1 MKVIISD
8 PISEDGLR
16 IFKDNNIEVIDVN
29 GQNIDEN
36 FGHIKTVDGWII
48 RSGTIL
54 DSKIIEKADNLSVIG
69 RAGVGVDNIDISA
82 ATRRGIIVMNTPD
95 ANTISAAEHTMALI
109 LALSRNVSSGHDGL
123 SKGEW
128 NRHLLI
134 GSELHGKTIGIVG
147 LGKIGREV
155 IQRSKAFNMQILGYD
170 PFIPDD
176 FFREDELKICDLE
189 YLIKKS
195 DYITLHIPLTNETKN
210 LFNYDNLIKMKKEA
224 RIINVARG
232 GIINENDLSKVLK
245 EKRISGAALD
255 VFESEPLD
263 KDNPLLSSPNIIL
276 TPHLGASTKE
286 AKEGVSISIC
296 NQVKNFLINEEL
308 ENAINM
314 PFKNFAQL
322 KEMAPFLQLSELLG
336 GIHSQVSDGPIKK
349 VAINCYGSI
358 NDTKPIGLAFLRS
371 LLQNRVPERVNYI
384 NADAL
389 AKELGMEVGIN
400 FSTSDSNYSNLIS
413 AIVCSDKEVLIEG
426 SVFDDNLPRLVNIF
440 GYKME
445 VNPSGT
451 LLFIQNDDV
460 PGVIG
465 KVGTLLGDSKINIAA
480 YLLSREKNKNLAF
493 AVIRLDDTVEPKIID
508 RLNSIRELKFVRQ
521 INLRDYK

>member
-1 MKVIISD
+1 MRVIVSD
-8 PISEDGLR
+8 PISEEGLR
-16 IFKDNNIEVIDVN
+16 IFKDNNIEVIDAN
-29 GQNIDEN
+29 GENIDEN
-36 FGHIKTVDGWII
+36 FSHVKTANGWII

-54 DSKIIEKADNLSVIG
+54 DSKIIEKAENLSVIG

-82 ATRRGIIVMNTPD
+82 ATRRGIVVMNTPD

-109 LALSRNVSSGHDGL
+109 LALSRNVSSGHSGL

-134 GSELHGKTIGIVG
+134 GSELNGKIIGIVG

-155 IQRSKAFNMQILGYD
+155 LKRSKAFNMQILGYD
-170 PFIPDD
+170 PFIPED
-176 FFREDELKICDLE
+176 FFRDDELQICDLE

-210 LFNYDNLIKMKKEA
+210 LFNYDNLVKMKKEA
-224 RIINVARG
+224 RIVNVARG
-232 GIINENDLSKVLK
+232 GIINECDLSRVLK

-255 VFESEPLD
+255 VFEFEPLD
-263 KDNPLLSSPNIIL
+263 NDSPLLSAPNIIL

-286 AKEGVSISIC
+286 AKKGVSISIC

-308 ENAINM
+308 DNAINI
-314 PFKNFAQL
+314 PFKNFAHL
-322 KEMAPFLQLSELLG
+322 KELAPFLKLSELLG
-336 GIHSQVSDGPIKK
+336 GIHSQISDSPIKK
-349 VAINCYGSI
+349 VAINCFGSI
-358 NDTKPIGLAFLRS
+358 DDTKPIGLAFLRS
-371 LLQNRVPERVNYI
+371 LLQSRVPERVNYI
-384 NADAL
+384 NADAV
-389 AKELGMEVGIN
+389 AKELGMEVSIN
-400 FSTSDSNYSNLIS
+400 FSTMDSNYSNLIS
-413 AIVCSDKEVLIEG
+413 ARVSSDEEILIEG

-451 LLFIQNDDV
+451 LLFVQNDDV

-465 KVGTLLGDSKINIAA
+465 KVGTLLGDNKINIAA

-493 AVIRLDDTVEPKIID
+493 AVIRLDDSVGAEIIGL
-508 RLNSIRELKFVRQ
+508 LNSIEELKFVRQ
-521 INLRDYK
+521 INLKDY

>member
-1 MKVIISD
+1 MKVFVSD

-16 IFKDNNIEVIDVN
+16 ILKDNNIEVINVN
-29 GQNIDEN
+29 GKSIDDYIS
-36 FGHIKTVDGWII
+36 HINTINGWII
-48 RSGTIL
+48 RSGTVL
-54 DSKIIEKADNLSVIG
+54 DSKIIKKAVNLSVIA

-82 ATRRGIIVMNTPD
+82 ATRRGIVVMNTPD

-109 LALSRNVSSGHDGL
+109 LALSRNVSSGHNGL

-155 IQRSKAFNMQILGYD
+155 MQRSKAFNMKILGYD

-176 FFREDELKICDLE
+176 FFLKDELKICDLD

-195 DYITLHIPLTNETKN
+195 DYISLHIPLTNDTKN
-210 LFNYDNLIKMKKEA
+210 LFDYNNLSKMKKQA

-232 GIINENDLSKVLK
+232 GIINENDLSRVLR
-245 EKRISGAALD
+245 EKKIAGAALD

-263 KDNPLLSSPNIIL
+263 NDSPLISAPNIIL

-286 AKEGVSISIC
+286 AKKGVSISIC
-296 NQVKNFLINEEL
+296 SQVKNFLINEEL
-308 ENAINM
+308 DNAINV
-314 PFKNFAQL
+314 PFKNFAHL
-322 KEMAPFLQLSELLG
+322 KEMSPFLKLSELLG
-336 GIHSQVSDGPIKK
+336 RIHSQISFSPIEK
-349 VAINCYGSI
+349 VTINCYGNIS
-358 NDTKPIGLAFLRS
+358 DTKPIGLSFLRS

-384 NADAL
+384 NADAI
-389 AKELGMEVGIN
+389 AKEMGMEVSIN
-400 FSTSDSNYSNLIS
+400 FSTLDSNYSNLIS
-413 AIVCSDKEVLIEG
+413 VTVNSDEETIIEG

-465 KVGTLLGDSKINIAA
+465 KVGTLLGDKKINIAA

-493 AVIRLDDTVEPKIID
+493 AVIRLDH
-508 RLNSIRELKFVRQ
+508 SIEAEVINMLSNIKELKFVRQ
-521 INLRDYK
+521 INLDNY

>member
-1 MKVIISD
+1 MKVIVSD
-8 PISEDGLR
+8 PISEHGLR
-16 IFKDNNIEVIDVN
+16 ILTDNNIEVIDAY
-29 GQNIDEN
+29 GANIDEN
-36 FGHIKTVDGWII
+36 YKHIKTADGWII

-54 DSKIIEKADNLSVIG
+54 DSKIIDKASNLSVIG

-82 ATRRGIIVMNTPD
+82 ATRKGIVVMNTPD

-109 LALSRNVSSGHDGL
+109 LALSRNVSFGHIEL
-123 SKGEW
+123 LKGKW
-128 NRHLLI
+128 NRQMLI

-155 IQRSKAFNMQILGYD
+155 MRRSKAFNMQILGYD

-176 FFREDELKICDLE
+176 FFREDEIEICDFE

-195 DYITLHIPLTNETKN
+195 DFITLHIPLTNDTKN
-210 LFNYDNLIKMKKEA
+210 LFDYGSLVKMKKEA

-245 EKRISGAALD
+245 ENKISGAALD
-255 VFESEPLD
+255 VFDSEPLD
-263 KDNPLLSSPNIIL
+263 NESPLISAPNIIL
-276 TPHLGASTKE
+276 TPHLGASTVE

-308 ENAINM
+308 NNAINI
-314 PFKNFAQL
+314 PFKGFAHL
-322 KEMAPFLQLSELLG
+322 KEIAPFLKLSELLG
-336 GIHSQVSDGPIKK
+336 MIHCQIADGPIKK
-349 VAINCYGSI
+349 VDINCYGSI
-358 NDTKPIGLAFLRS
+358 NDTKPIGLSFLRR

-384 NADAL
+384 NADAVS
-389 AKELGMEVGIN
+389 KELGIDVSIN
-400 FSTSDSNYSNLIS
+400 YSTSDSNYSNLIS
-413 AIVCSDKEVLIEG
+413 ATVNSSEEVLIEG

-445 VNPSGT
+445 VNPNGT
-451 LLFIQNDDV
+451 LLFVQNDDV

-465 KVGTLLGDSKINIAA
+465 KVGTLLGDNKINIAA

-493 AVIRLDDTVEPKIID
+493 AVIRLDDSIEPSIID
-508 RLNSIRELKFVRQ
+508 MLSNIKELKFVRQ
-521 INLRDYK
+521 ISLEGH

>member
-1 MKVIISD
+1 MKVIVSD

-16 IFKDNNIEVIDVN
+16 ILKDHNIEVINVD
-29 GQNIDEN
+29 GHNIDEYYN
-36 FGHIKTVDGWII
+36 DIKTAEGWII
-48 RSGTIL
+48 RSGTTI
-54 DSKIIEKADNLSVIG
+54 DSKIIKKAINLSVIG

-82 ATRRGIIVMNTPD
+82 ATRRGIVVMNTPD

-109 LALSRNVSSGHDGL
+109 LALSRNVSSGHNGL

-155 IQRSKAFNMQILGYD
+155 MKRCKAFNMNILGYD
-170 PFIPDD
+170 PYIQDD
-176 FFREDELKICDLE
+176 FFRDDELKICNLE
-189 YLIKKS
+189 SLIKKS
-195 DYITLHIPLTNETKN
+195 DYITLHIPLTSNTKN
-210 LFNYDNLIKMKKEA
+210 LFDYDNLVKMKKEA

-232 GIINENDLSKVLK
+232 GIINENDLAKVLI
-245 EKRISGAALD
+245 EKNISGAALD
-255 VFESEPLD
+255 VFESEPL
-263 KDNPLLSSPNIIL
+263 NINSPLLSSPNIIL
-276 TPHLGASTKE
+276 TPHLGASTRE

-296 NQVKNFLINEEL
+296 NQIKNFLINEEL
-308 ENAINM
+308 DNAINI
-314 PFKNFAQL
+314 PFKNFAHL

-336 GIHSQVSDGPIKK
+336 CIHSQVFDGPIRS
-349 VAINCYGSI
+349 VAITCYGSI
-358 NDTKPIGLAFLRS
+358 NDTKPIGLSFLRS
-371 LLQNRVPERVNYI
+371 LLKNRVPERVNYI

-389 AKELGMEVGIN
+389 AKELGIEVSIN

-413 AIVCSDKEVLIEG
+413 AVVTSEKDILIEG
-426 SVFDDNLPRLVNIF
+426 SIFDDNLPRLVNIF

-445 VNPSGT
+445 VNPTGT
-451 LLFIQNDDV
+451 LLFVQNDDV

-465 KVGTLLGDSKINIAA
+465 KVGTLLGDNKINIAA

-493 AVIRLDDTVEPKIID
+493 AVIRLDHTIEPEIID
-508 RLNSIRELKFVRQ
+508 MLNNIEELKFVCQ
-521 INLRDYK
+521 INLKD

>member
-1 MKVIISD
+1 MKVIVSD
-8 PISEDGLR
+8 PISDDGLKILR
-16 IFKDNNIEVIDVN
+16 NNNIEVIDAN
-29 GQNIDEN
+29 QHNIDEN
-36 FGHIKTVDGWII
+36 FEHIKTADGWII
-48 RSGTIL
+48 RSGTTL
-54 DSKIIEKADNLSVIG
+54 DSKIIEEAVNLSVIG

-82 ATRRGIIVMNTPD
+82 ATRRGIVVMNTPD

-109 LALSRNVSSGHDGL
+109 LALSRNVSSGHYGL
-123 SKGEW
+123 SQGEW
-128 NRHLLI
+128 NRHLLV

-155 IQRSKAFNMQILGYD
+155 MKRSKAFNMQILGYD

-176 FFREDELKICDLE
+176 FFREDELEICDLE
-189 YLIKKS
+189 YLIKNS
-195 DYITLHIPLTNETKN
+195 DYITLHIPLTNDTKN
-210 LFNYDNLIKMKKEA
+210 LFDYDILVKMKKEA

-232 GIINENDLSKVLK
+232 GIINEADLSKVLK
-245 EKRISGAALD
+245 EKKISGAALD
-255 VFESEPLD
+255 VFVSEPLD
-263 KDNPLLSSPNIIL
+263 KNSPLLFSPNIIL
-276 TPHLGASTKE
+276 TPHLGASTRE

-308 ENAINM
+308 DNAINI
-314 PFKNFAQL
+314 PFKNFAHL
-322 KEMAPFLQLSELLG
+322 KEMAPFLQLSGLLG

-358 NDTKPIGLAFLRS
+358 NDTKPIGLSFLRS

-389 AKELGMEVGIN
+389 AKELGMEVSFN

-413 AIVCSDKEVLIEG
+413 AVVSSDKEVLIEG
-426 SVFDDNLPRLVNIF
+426 SVFDDSLPRLVNIF

-445 VNPSGT
+445 VNPNGT
-451 LLFIQNDDV
+451 LLFVQNDDV

-465 KVGTLLGDSKINIAA
+465 KVGTLLGDNKINIAA

-493 AVIRLDDTVEPKIID
+493 AVIRLDDSIEPEIID
-508 RLNSIRELKFVRQ
+508 MLNSIKELKFVYQ
-521 INLRDYK
+521 INLKDY

>member
-1 MKVIISD
+1 MKVIVSD
-8 PISEDGLR
+8 PISDDGLKILR
-16 IFKDNNIEVIDVN
+16 NNNIEVIDAN
-29 GQNIDEN
+29 QHNIDEN
-36 FGHIKTVDGWII
+36 FEHIKTADGWII
-48 RSGTIL
+48 RSGTTL
-54 DSKIIEKADNLSVIG
+54 DSKIIEKAVNLSVIG

-82 ATRRGIIVMNTPD
+82 ATRRGIVVMNTPD

-109 LALSRNVSSGHDGL
+109 LALSRNVSSGHYGL
-123 SKGEW
+123 SQGEW
-128 NRHLLI
+128 NRHLLV

-155 IQRSKAFNMQILGYD
+155 MKRSKAFNMQILGYD

-176 FFREDELKICDLE
+176 FFREDELEICDLE
-189 YLIKKS
+189 YLIKNS
-195 DYITLHIPLTNETKN
+195 DYITLHIPLTNDTKN
-210 LFNYDNLIKMKKEA
+210 LFDYDILVKMKKEA

-232 GIINENDLSKVLK
+232 GIINEADLSKVLK
-245 EKRISGAALD
+245 EKKISGAALD
-255 VFESEPLD
+255 VFVSEPLD
-263 KDNPLLSSPNIIL
+263 KNSPLLFSPNIIL
-276 TPHLGASTKE
+276 TPHLGASTRE

-308 ENAINM
+308 DNAINI
-314 PFKNFAQL
+314 PFKNFAHL

-358 NDTKPIGLAFLRS
+358 NDTKPIGLSFLRS

-389 AKELGMEVGIN
+389 AKELGMEVSFN

-413 AIVCSDKEVLIEG
+413 AVVSSDKEVLIEG
-426 SVFDDNLPRLVNIF
+426 SVFDDSLPRLVNIF

-445 VNPSGT
+445 VNPNGT
-451 LLFIQNDDV
+451 LLFVQNDDV

-465 KVGTLLGDSKINIAA
+465 KVGTLLGDNKINIAA

-493 AVIRLDDTVEPKIID
+493 AVIRLDDSIEPEIID
-508 RLNSIRELKFVRQ
+508 MLNSIKELKFVYQ
-521 INLRDYK
+521 INLKDY

>member
-1 MKVIISD
+1 MKVIVSD
-8 PISEDGLR
+8 PISDDGLKILR
-16 IFKDNNIEVIDVN
+16 NNNIEVIDAN
-29 GQNIDEN
+29 QHNIDEN
-36 FGHIKTVDGWII
+36 FEHIKTADGWII
-48 RSGTIL
+48 RSGTTL
-54 DSKIIEKADNLSVIG
+54 DSKIIEEAVNLSVIG

-82 ATRRGIIVMNTPD
+82 ATRRGIVVMNTPD

-109 LALSRNVSSGHDGL
+109 LALSRNVSSGHYGL
-123 SKGEW
+123 SQGEW
-128 NRHLLI
+128 NRHLLV

-155 IQRSKAFNMQILGYD
+155 MKRSKAFNMQILGYD

-176 FFREDELKICDLE
+176 FFREDELEICDLE
-189 YLIKKS
+189 YLIKNS
-195 DYITLHIPLTNETKN
+195 DYITLHIPLTNDTKN
-210 LFNYDNLIKMKKEA
+210 LFDYDILVKMKKEA

-232 GIINENDLSKVLK
+232 GIINEADLSKVLK
-245 EKRISGAALD
+245 EKKISGAALD
-255 VFESEPLD
+255 VFVSEPLD
-263 KDNPLLSSPNIIL
+263 KNSPLLFSPNIIL
-276 TPHLGASTKE
+276 TPHLGASTRE

-308 ENAINM
+308 DNAINI
-314 PFKNFAQL
+314 PFKNFAHL

-358 NDTKPIGLAFLRS
+358 NDTKPIGLSFLRS

-389 AKELGMEVGIN
+389 AKELGMEVSFN

-413 AIVCSDKEVLIEG
+413 AVVSSDKEVLIEG
-426 SVFDDNLPRLVNIF
+426 SVFDDSLPRLVNIF

-445 VNPSGT
+445 VNPNGT
-451 LLFIQNDDV
+451 LLFVQNDDV

-465 KVGTLLGDSKINIAA
+465 KVGTLLGDNKINIAA

-493 AVIRLDDTVEPKIID
+493 AVIRLDDSIEPEIID
-508 RLNSIRELKFVRQ
+508 MLNSIKELKFVYQ
-521 INLRDYK
+521 INLKDY

>member
-1 MKVIISD
+1 LRVIISD

-16 IFKDNNIEVIDVN
+16 IFKDNNIEVIDVS
-29 GQNIDEN
+29 GQSIDEN
-36 FGHIKTVDGWII
+36 FSQIKKADGWII
-48 RSGTIL
+48 RSGTVL
-54 DSKIIEKADNLSVIG
+54 NSKLIKKADNLSVIG

-82 ATRRGIIVMNTPD
+82 ATRRGIVVMNTPD

-109 LALSRNVSSGHDGL
+109 LALSRNVSSGHGGL
-123 SKGEW
+123 LKGEW

-134 GSELHGKTIGIVG
+134 GSELHGKTIGVVG

-176 FFREDELKICDLE
+176 FFREDELKLCDLE

-195 DYITLHIPLTNETKN
+195 DYITLHIPLTNDTKN
-210 LFNYDNLIKMKKEA
+210 LFDYDNLIKMKKEA

-232 GIINENDLSKVLK
+232 GIINENDLSKVLR
-245 EKRISGAALD
+245 EKRISGAAID

-263 KDNPLLSSPNIIL
+263 NNNPLLSAPNVIL

-308 ENAINM
+308 DNAINM

-322 KEMAPFLQLSELLG
+322 KEMAPYLKLSELLG
-336 GIHSQVSDGPIKK
+336 NIHSQISDSPIKS
-349 VAINCYGSI
+349 VEINCYGSI
-358 NDTKPIGLAFLRS
+358 NDTKPIGLSFLRS
-371 LLQNRVPERVNYI
+371 LLQSRVPERVNYI
-384 NADAL
+384 NADSL
-389 AKELGMEVGIN
+389 AKELGMEVSIN

-413 AIVCSDKEVLIEG
+413 AIVSSDEEILIEG

-445 VNPSGT
+445 VNPSGA
-451 LLFIQNDDV
+451 LLFVQNDDV

-465 KVGTLLGDSKINIAA
+465 KVGTLLGNNNINIAA
-480 YLLSREKNKNLAF
+480 YLLSRKKNKNLAF
-493 AVIRLDDTVEPKIID
+493 AVIRLDDVIEPKIID
-508 RLNSIRELKFVRQ
+508 MLNGIEELKFVHQ
-521 INLRDYK
+521 INLKDY

>member
-1 MKVIISD
+1 MRVVISD

-16 IFKDNNIEVIDVN
+16 ILKDNNIEVIDAS

-36 FGHIKTVDGWII
+36 FSHIRKVDGWIV
-48 RSGTIL
+48 RSGTTL

-82 ATRRGIIVMNTPD
+82 ATRRGIVVMNTPD

-109 LALSRNVSSGHDGL
+109 LALSRNVSSGHHGL
-123 SKGEW
+123 SKGQW
-128 NRHLLI
+128 NRHSLI

-147 LGKIGREV
+147 LGKIGKEV
-155 IQRSKAFNMQILGYD
+155 IQRSKAFNMRILGYD

-176 FFREDELKICDLE
+176 FFREDELKLCDLE

-195 DYITLHIPLTNETKN
+195 DYITLHIPLTNETKD
-210 LFNYDNLIKMKKEA
+210 LFDYYNLIKMKKEA

-232 GIINENDLSKVLK
+232 GIINENDLAKVLK

-255 VFESEPLD
+255 VFESEPLEND
-263 KDNPLLSSPNIIL
+263 SPLLSAPNIIL
-276 TPHLGASTKE
+276 TPHLGASTIE

-296 NQVKNFLINEEL
+296 NQIKNFLIDEEL
-308 ENAINM
+308 DNAINM
-314 PFKNFAQL
+314 PFKNFAHL
-322 KEMAPFLQLSELLG
+322 KEIAPFLKLSELLG
-336 GIHSQVSDGPIKK
+336 SIHGQIADSPIKK
-349 VAINCYGSI
+349 VVINCYGNV
-358 NDTKPIGLAFLRS
+358 NDTKPIGLSFLRS
-371 LLQNRVPERVNYI
+371 LLQSRVPERVNYI

-389 AKELGMEVGIN
+389 AKELGIEVSIN
-400 FSTSDSNYSNLIS
+400 FSTSDSNFSNLIS
-413 AIVCSDKEVLIEG
+413 AIVTSDEEILIEG

-445 VNPSGT
+445 VNPSGA
-451 LLFIQNDDV
+451 LLFLQNNDV

-465 KVGTLLGDSKINIAA
+465 KVGTLLGNNNINIAA
-480 YLLSREKNKNLAF
+480 YLLSRDKNKNLAF
-493 AVIRLDDTVEPKIID
+493 AVVRLDDSIESEIID
-508 RLNSIRELKFVRQ
+508 MLVNIEELKFVRQ
-521 INLRDYK
+521 INLRNY

>member
-1 MKVIISD
+1 MRVIVSD
-8 PISEDGLR
+8 PISKDGLK
-16 IFKDNNIEVIDVN
+16 IFKDNNIEVIDVI

-36 FGHIKTVDGWII
+36 FSHIKTAEGWII
-48 RSGTIL
+48 RSGTNL

-82 ATRRGIIVMNTPD
+82 ATRRGIVVMNTPD

-109 LALSRNVSSGHDGL
+109 LALSRNVSSGHNTL
-123 SKGEW
+123 TKGEW

-176 FFREDELKICDLE
+176 FFRDDELEICDLE
-189 YLIKKS
+189 YLIKNS
-195 DYITLHIPLTNETKN
+195 DYITLHIPLTNDTKN
-210 LFNYDNLIKMKKEA
+210 LFDYDNLKKMKKEA

-263 KDNPLLSSPNIIL
+263 NDSPLLSAPNIIL

-286 AKEGVSISIC
+286 AKKGVSISIC

-308 ENAINM
+308 DNAINM
-314 PFKNFAQL
+314 PFKNFAHL
-322 KEMAPFLQLSELLG
+322 KEMAPFLRLSELLG
-336 GIHSQVSDGPIKK
+336 CIHSQISDSPIRR

-358 NDTKPIGLAFLRS
+358 KDTKPIGLSFLRS
-371 LLQNRVPERVNYI
+371 LLQSRVPERVNYI

-389 AKELGMEVGIN
+389 AKELGIEVSIN

-413 AIVCSDKEVLIEG
+413 ATVISDEEILIEG

-445 VNPSGT
+445 VNPSGA
-451 LLFIQNDDV
+451 LLFVQNDDV

-465 KVGTLLGDSKINIAA
+465 KVGTLLGTNNINIAA

-493 AVIRLDDTVEPKIID
+493 AVIRLDDSISPEIINM
-508 RLNSIRELKFVRQ
+508 LSSIEELKFVHQ
-521 INLRDYK
+521 INLKDY

>member
-1 MKVIISD
+1 MKVIVSD

-16 IFKDNNIEVIDVN
+16 ILKDSNIKVINAN
-29 GQNIDEN
+29 GHNIDELDKY
-36 FGHIKTVDGWII
+36 IKTADGWII

-54 DSKIIEKADNLSVIG
+54 DSKIIEKAVNLSIIG

-82 ATRRGIIVMNTPD
+82 ATRRGIVVMNTPD

-109 LALSRNVSSGHDGL
+109 LALSRNISSGHDGL

-155 IQRSKAFNMQILGYD
+155 MQRSKAFNMHVLGYD

-176 FFREDELKICDLE
+176 FFREDELELCDLE

-195 DYITLHIPLTNETKN
+195 DYITLHIPLTNDTKN
-210 LFNYDNLIKMKKEA
+210 LFDYSNLTKMKKEA

-232 GIINENDLSKVLK
+232 GIINESDLSKVLN
-245 EKRISGAALD
+245 EKKISGAALD
-255 VFESEPLD
+255 VFESEPLNN
-263 KDNPLLSSPNIIL
+263 KSPLISAPNIIL
-276 TPHLGASTKE
+276 TPHLGASTRE
-286 AKEGVSISIC
+286 AKESVSISIC
-296 NQVKNFLINEEL
+296 TQVKNFLINEEL
-308 ENAINM
+308 DNAINI
-314 PFKNFAQL
+314 PFKDFTHL
-322 KEMAPFLQLSELLG
+322 KELAPFLQLSELLG
-336 GIHSQVSDGPIKK
+336 VIHSQVADGPIKK
-349 VAINCYGSI
+349 VVINCYGSI
-358 NDTKPIGLAFLRS
+358 NDTKPIGLSFLRS
-371 LLQNRVPERVNYI
+371 LLQKRVPERVNYI
-384 NADAL
+384 NADAI
-389 AKELGMEVGIN
+389 AKELGIDVSFN

-413 AIVCSDKEVLIEG
+413 AKVSSDEEVLIEG

-445 VNPSGT
+445 VNPNGT
-451 LLFIQNDDV
+451 LLFVQNDDV

-465 KVGTLLGDSKINIAA
+465 KVGTLLGDNKINIAA

-493 AVIRLDDTVEPKIID
+493 AVIRLDDSINFEIINM
-508 RLNSIRELKFVRQ
+508 LNNIKELKLVRQ
-521 INLRDYK
+521 INLDNY

>member
-8 PISEDGLR
+8 PISEDGLK
-16 IFKDNNIEVIDVN
+16 ILKDNNIEVIDAN
-29 GQNIDEN
+29 GHHIDEN
-36 FGHIKTVDGWII
+36 FSHIKSAVGWII

-54 DSKIIEKADNLSVIG
+54 DSKIIDKADNLSVIG
-69 RAGVGVDNIDISA
+69 RAGVGIDNIDISA
-82 ATRRGIIVMNTPD
+82 ATRRGIVVMNTPD

-109 LALSRNVSSGHDGL
+109 LALSRNVNSGHNGL

-155 IQRSKAFNMQILGYD
+155 MQRSKAFNMQILGYD

-176 FFREDELKICDLE
+176 FFREDELKICGLE

-195 DYITLHIPLTNETKN
+195 DYITLHLPLTNDTKN
-210 LFNYDNLIKMKKEA
+210 LFDYNNLIKMKKEA

-232 GIINENDLSKVLK
+232 GIINEDDLSKVLK
-245 EKRISGAALD
+245 EKKISGAALD
-255 VFESEPLD
+255 VFKSEPLD
-263 KDNPLLSSPNIIL
+263 SKSPLISAPNIIL

-286 AKEGVSISIC
+286 AKKGVSISIC
-296 NQVKNFLINEEL
+296 NQVKNFIMNGEL
-308 ENAINM
+308 DNAINM
-314 PFKNFAQL
+314 PFKDFSLL
-322 KEMAPFLQLSELLG
+322 KEMAPFLQLAELLG
-336 GIHSQVSDGPIKK
+336 DIHSQVSDGPIKRID
-349 VAINCYGSI
+349 INCYGSI
-358 NDTKPIGLAFLRS
+358 NDTKPIGLSFLRS

-384 NADAL
+384 NADTL

-413 AIVCSDKEVLIEG
+413 AKVISDKEILIEG

-445 VNPSGT
+445 VNPVGT
-451 LLFIQNDDV
+451 LLFIQNNDV

-465 KVGTLLGDSKINIAA
+465 KVGTLLGDNKINIAA

-493 AVIRLDDTVEPKIID
+493 AVIRLDHKVEPEIID
-508 RLNSIRELKFVRQ
+508 KLNGFKELKFVRQ
-521 INLRDYK
+521 INLKNF